1 MKIIFNSLLLLPFTL
16 SVPIWIYISPWLL
29 IPFATVFITANIS
42 PLRVKSASK
51 RLGILSDGNALL
63 SAFLVTC
70 TINLILAFPLF
81 GALGPKAFILHAVIA
96 VLTEA
101 VIFWNGMIRLYLTSV
116 QLRIKWRILGALFGM
131 IPIANLYMLFKM
143 LSITTAEVTA
153 ENARA
158 ELELTRAE
166 NEICKTKYPILLVHG
181 VFFRD
186 TRFFNYWGRIPAALK
201 KNGAEIY
208 YGEQQSAASVADCAA
223 ELKAKIEAIV
233 KTTGCEK
240 VNIIAHSK
248 GGLDARYAISLLGAD
263 KYVVSLTTINTPH
276 RGCLFADYLL
286 EKAPE
291 ILRNKI
297 AAGYNKA
304 LLRLGDESPDFLS
317 AVSGLTNSACA
328 EFNNTVLNKP
338 DVYYQSVGSYLERAC
353 GGCFPLN
360 FSYHLVKYFDG
371 RNDGL
376 VSVESSKWGESFRLL
391 APKGKRG
398 ISHGD
403 VIDLNRENIPGF
415 DVREFYTK
423 LVSELKA
430 KGF

>member
-16 SVPIWIYISPWLL
+16 SVPIWIYISPCLL

-51 RLGILSDGNALL
+51 RLGILSGGNALL
-63 SAFLVTC
+63 SAFLATC

-81 GALGPKAFILHAVIA
+81 GALGSKAFILHTVIA

-208 YGEQQSAASVADCAA
+208 YGEQQSAASAADCAA

-263 KYVVSLTTINTPH
+263 KYVASLTTINTPH

-304 LLRLGDESPDFLS
+304 LLRLGDKSPDFLS

-415 DVREFYTK
+415 DVREFYTE